1 MMKFNQQSFTIN
13 ASDMNLQSLKD
24 ISFIIGVGTTES
36 INNELSFYYFKI
48 QPQFKNVNIV
58 RLTPGKEELCF
69 SNHSSPYC
77 YYVIDYNS
85 NEIIAPPFFALLS
98 DTLQLSRLACADHR

>member
-58 RLTPGKEELCF
+58 RLTPGKVK
-69 SNHSSPYC
+69 N
-77 YYVIDYNS
+77 YVS
-85 NEIIAPPFFALLS
+85 VIIVLLIVTMLLIIIQTKS
-98 DTLQLSRLACADHR
+98 LII